1 MAQRLKS
8 LGQPVTLTVIE
19 NLCHGFLCLR
29 GSDQLTAAHDR
40 CVHMLNEALK

>member
-1 MAQRLKS
+1 MAQQLKS

-29 GSDQLTAAHDR
+29 GTDQLTAAHNR
-40 CVHMLNEALK
+40 CVRMFI